1 MAIGRK
7 DYQDRK
13 EARIDR
19 LNARSQKAVEESTE
33 AYDRAHEIASHIPM
47 GQPILV
53 GHHSERHARRDQEK
67 IAQGMRKSI
76 EADKRAGYYADR
88 AQAAADNTA
97 ISSDDPEALDKLH
110 AKLECL
116 QNAQERGKALNAYY
130 RKHKTLKGCD
140 GVSDAEAE
148 QLERQMSDQPERLRR
163 PVPAWMLTNR
173 NAEINRLKK
182 RIERL
187 QVVDAM
193 EDAEIEFDGGRIV
206 SNSDVNRVQILFDE
220 KPDADMRQTL
230 KSYGFRWAPSE
241 GAWQIQRTPAN
252 LRRAKSI
259 CKSEGGA
266 E

>member
-13 EARIDR
+13 DARIER
-19 LNARSQKAVEESTE
+19 LTDRSQKAAAESME
-33 AYDRAHEIASHIPM
+33 AYKQATDIASRIPM

-53 GHHSERHARRDQEK
+53 GHHSERHARRDQDK
-67 IAQGMRKSI
+67 IMRGMNKSI
-76 EADKRAGYYADR
+76 EAGKRAEYYADC
-88 AQAAADNTA
+88 AKAAADNTA
-97 ISSDDPEALDKLH
+97 ISSDDPEALEKLH
-110 AKLECL
+110 EKLTCL

-148 QLERQMSDQPERLRR
+148 RLEKRMEDQPERLRR

-182 RIERL
+182 RIEKLR
-187 QVVDAM
+187 VVDAM
-193 EDAEIEFDGGRIV
+193 EDTEIEFDGGVIV
-206 SNSDVNRVQILFDE
+206 SNSDTNRVQILFDE
-220 KPDADMRQTL
+220 KPDDSMRRAL

-252 LRRAKSI
+252 LRRAESI
-259 CKSEGGA
+259 CKNEGGVF
-266 E
+266 